1 MKINNRSS
9 PLAPLLLILFT
20 LSGNFLG
27 CETED
32 VVFTVDCNDCFGYVP
47 DSADLIIYVTINA
60 ENPSVP
66 ITVFKGS
73 LEQGEVDWRDTATT
87 SEFYLFSALDEEYTV
102 EATYRS
108 GDRTILAYDGDRM
121 HIYDAGDEC
130 GAPCYIVKGGI
141 FDNRLIE

>member
-1 MKINNRSS
+1 MIIAKRHI
-9 PLAPLLLILFT
+9 PLFPLLLTLLT

-32 VVFTVDCNDCFGYVP
+32 WVLSVDCNECYGYVP
-47 DSADLIIYVTINA
+47 DSANLIIYLTINQ

-66 ITVFKGS
+66 ITVYKGS
-73 LEQGEVDWRDTATT
+73 LEEGNIDWRDTARTD
-87 SEFYLFSALDEEYTV
+87 EFYLFSALDVAYTV

-108 GDRTILAYDGDRM
+108 GNKTIVTYDGDRM
-121 HIYDAGDEC
+121 HIFDAGNEC

-141 FDNRLIE
+141 FDNRLLE

>member
-1 MKINNRSS
+1 MKIVDRPISLF
-9 PLAPLLLILFT
+9 PFLIILLALP
-20 LSGNFLG
+20 GNFLG

-32 VVFTVDCNDCFGYVP
+32 LVFTIDCDDCFGYVP

-66 ITVFKGS
+66 IAVYKGS
-73 LEQGEVDWRDTATT
+73 LEQGQIDWRDTATT
-87 SEFYLFSALDEEYTV
+87 SEFYLLSALDVDYTV

-108 GDRTILAYDGDRM
+108 GDRTILTYDGDRM
-121 HIYDAGDEC
+121 RIYDGGNDC

>member
-1 MKINNRSS
+1 MKIADRSIS
-9 PLAPLLLILFT
+9 LKRLLLILLT

-32 VVFTVDCNDCFGYVP
+32 VVFSVDCNDCFGYVP

-66 ITVFKGS
+66 ITVYKGS
-73 LEQGEVDWRDTATT
+73 LEQGEIDWRDTATT
-87 SEFYLFSALDEEYTV
+87 SEFYLFSALDVEYTV

-108 GDRTILAYDGDRM
+108 GDRTILAFDGDRM

-130 GAPCYIVKGGI
+130 GAPCYIVKGGT
-141 FDNRLIE
+141 FDNRLME

>member
-1 MKINNRSS
+1 MKIVDRSI
-9 PLAPLLLILFT
+9 PLFPILAILLA

-32 VVFTVDCNDCFGYVP
+32 LVIGVDCNDCFGYVP

-60 ENPSVP
+60 ENPAVP
-66 ITVFKGS
+66 LTVYKGS

-87 SEFYLFSALDEEYTV
+87 SEFYLFSALDVDYTV
-102 EATYRS
+102 EASYRS
-108 GDRTILAYDGDRM
+108 GDRTILSYDGDRM
-121 HIYDAGDEC
+121 RIYDAGDDC